1 VIGAIVKLYPSRA
14 IVGLALMTGQ
24 AFLYN
29 AIFFTYALVLTKFY
43 GISDSTVPLY
53 LLPFAIGN
61 FFGPLLLGPLFDTWG
76 RKKMIALTYVLSGV
90 LLIITGWLFQQGV
103 LTAVTQTIAWDVIF
117 FFASAGAS
125 AAYLTVSEI
134 FPMET
139 RAMAIS
145 VFYAFGTVI
154 GGTLGPAIFGRL
166 IEIGS
171 AGAVFVGYV
180 IGAGLMIVAGIVEL
194 ALGVEAAGRDLED
207 IAKPLTAQDAEEEGL
222 EEVGGRPAGDVLTEE
237 AAGRTERRLEEGE
250 RLGEPVLAPPEAPAR
265 PARPPRGAPSRPG
278 RKGPTSGP
286 ASARHRDPRGRR
298 TCPTRARAAC
308 RPNAATRSTS
318 SSPPS
323 EMPVGAPAVT
333 SSASAS
339 TRRHGVRAGSP
350 PPSGRPSPTAASA
363 RSAAASTRSDPSA
376 SPAPRSRHGPDRPR
390 GRNRPRRPL
399 RTGLR
404 GWWCSRPAAG
414 GAASDSGVRPGRDPA
429 AGSAR
434 GPRPAA
440 PSCDVD
446 QRSSGRRPTVRAACR
461 STQSGENTGRK
472 VVARWITT
480 ATPHPS
486 SGQ

>member
-1 VIGAIVKLYPSRA
+1 
-14 IVGLALMTGQ
+14 
-24 AFLYN
+24 
-29 AIFFTYALVLTKFY
+29 
-43 GISDSTVPLY
+43 
-53 LLPFAIGN
+53 
-61 FFGPLLLGPLFDTWG
+61 
-76 RKKMIALTYVLSGV
+76 
-90 LLIITGWLFQQGV
+90 
-103 LTAVTQTIAWDVIF
+103 
-117 FFASAGAS
+117 
-125 AAYLTVSEI
+125 
-134 FPMET
+134 MET

-180 IGAGLMIVAGIVEL
+180 IGAGLMIVAGIVEF

-250 RLGEPVLAPPEAPAR
+250 RLGEPVLAPPDAPAR
-265 PARPPRGAPSRPG
+265 PARPPRAAPSRPG
-278 RKGPTSGP
+278 REGPTSGP

-308 RPNAATRSTS
+308 RPTAATRSTS

-333 SSASAS
+333 SSPSAS
-339 TRRHGVRAGSP
+339 TRRHGARAGSP

-376 SPAPRSRHGPDRPR
+376 SPAPKRRHGPDRPR
-390 GRNRPRRPL
+390 VRNRPRWPL
-399 RTGLR
+399 RTGCR
-404 GWWCSRPAAG
+404 G
-414 GAASDSGVRPGRDPA
+414 
-429 AGSAR
+429 
-434 GPRPAA
+434 
-440 PSCDVD
+440 
-446 QRSSGRRPTVRAACR
+446 
-461 STQSGENTGRK
+461 
-472 VVARWITT
+472 
-480 ATPHPS
+480 
-486 SGQ
+486 